1 MIKGKPPQ
9 TTKSLSMYRS
19 SMHVLLKKITSAR
32 LYACEKHSTTEAEA
46 SGATPSWECFC
57 QLSQN
62 KNREEQEVYSEKFII
77 LKRSILLSSS
87 NISIKEVLLIKV
99 VMNAQLLMIL

>member
-9 TTKSLSMYRS
+9 TTKSLSMFRS

-32 LYACEKHSTTEAEA
+32 LYACEKHSTTEAET

-57 QLSQN
+57 QLCL
-62 KNREEQEVYSEKFII
+62 KIKIERNRKFTR
-77 LKRSILLSSS
+77 KSSS
-87 NISIKEVLLIKV
+87 S
-99 VMNAQLLMIL
+99 